1 MILIHNDNI
10 ISFDPSS
17 MGICNKYAGHMIT
30 TDKKCAMLERL
41 LIRKTSNT
49 LWIILEN
56 DSAGYDE
63 RLWFE
68 NIILLAKIHSI

>member
-1 MILIHNDNI
+1 MESTLETITDKEIMILIHNDNI
-10 ISFDPSS
+10 ISFDLSS

-49 LWIILEN
+49 L
-56 DSAGYDE
+56 
-63 RLWFE
+63 
-68 NIILLAKIHSI
+68 

>member
-10 ISFDPSS
+10 ISFDLSS
-17 MGICNKYAGHMIT
+17 MDICNKYGGHMIT
-30 TDKKCAMLERL
+30 TDKKCAMSKRL
-41 LIRKTSNT
+41 LISKTSKT
-49 LWIILEN
+49 LKIIHEN
-56 DSAGYDE
+56 DNAGHDE